1 MTEHELL
8 RNNLKRLLEE
18 KGWSVKIFSE
28 KSGLSERTIQ
38 NIIKAKHKKI
48 HFRTLYIICTTL
60 QTTMKELA
68 GF

>member
-1 MTEHELL
+1 MTDYELIG
-8 RNNLKRLLEE
+8 NNLKRLLEE

-38 NIIKAKHKKI
+38 NIIKAKYKKI
-48 HFRTLYIICTTL
+48 RLPTLYIICTTL
-60 QTTMKELA
+60 QTTMKKLA